1 MDYLAFLQKEIHA
14 AAFATLAEDG
24 RPEARIIDVMLYDGK
39 SLYFL
44 TAKGKEFYRQ
54 LIEQKFVAVTGQ
66 KDGKAVSLR
75 GFVRVADPALL
86 DVMFEENPYMKD
98 IYPGD
103 TRRALEAFEIYQASG
118 EYFDLTQTPVL
129 REPIAIGAGES
140 ATGRCYRI
148 TAGCT
153 ACGRC
158 MPVCPQRCI
167 EPGRPYRIAPEHCLH
182 CGACAAVCP
191 AGAVVF

>member
-1 MDYLAFLQKEIHA
+1 M
-14 AAFATLAEDG
+14 
-24 RPEARIIDVMLYDGK
+24 
-39 SLYFL
+39 
-44 TAKGKEFYRQ
+44 
-54 LIEQKFVAVTGQ
+54 
-66 KDGKAVSLR
+66 SLR

-158 MPVCPQRCI
+158 LPVCPQRCI

-182 CGACAAVCP
+182 CGACAAVCS

>member
-24 RPEARIIDVMLYDGK
+24 RPEVRIIDIMLYDGH

-44 TAKGKEFYRQ
+44 TAKGKAFYRQ
-54 LIEQKFVAVTGQ
+54 LIEQKFVAITGE
-66 KDGKAVSLR
+66 KGRRAVSLR
-75 GFVRVADPALL
+75 GHVRVADPALL

-103 TRRALEAFEIYQASG
+103 TRRALEAFEIYRAQG
-118 EYFDLTQTPVL
+118 EYFDLTQS
-129 REPIAIGAGES
+129 PIFRDTVTIGGPAEQ
-140 ATGRCYRI
+140 GRSYRI
-148 TAGCT
+148 TEACT

-167 EPGRPYRIAPEHCLH
+167 QPGRPYRIVPEHCLH
-182 CGACAAVCP
+182 CGACTAACP
-191 AGAVVF
+191 AGAVAF

>member
-1 MDYLAFLQKEIHA
+1 
-14 AAFATLAEDG
+14 
-24 RPEARIIDVMLYDGK
+24 MLFRSK
-39 SLYFL
+39 
-44 TAKGKEFYRQ
+44 AFYRQ
-54 LIEQKFVAVTGQ
+54 LIEQKFVAITGE
-66 KDGKAVSLR
+66 KGRRAVSLR
-75 GFVRVADPALL
+75 GHVRVADPALL

>member
-1 MDYLAFLQKEIHA
+1 M
-14 AAFATLAEDG
+14 
-24 RPEARIIDVMLYDGK
+24 
-39 SLYFL
+39 
-44 TAKGKEFYRQ
+44 
-54 LIEQKFVAVTGQ
+54 
-66 KDGKAVSLR
+66 
-75 GFVRVADPALL
+75 VRVADPALL

-140 ATGRCYRI
+140 ATGRCYRASQRAARLAGAVCLFARSAASSRAVH
-148 TAGCT
+148 TASRRST
-153 ACGRC
+153 
-158 MPVCPQRCI
+158 VC
-167 EPGRPYRIAPEHCLH
+167 IA
-182 CGACAAVCP
+182 GACAAVCP